1 MGRMEKTRRRRS
13 HLCALIGLALTAMAW
28 AACSNDVEFP
38 SSYHEGRLGRP
49 TNVEAVVDAGVV
61 HVTWQL
67 ASSQNAAGFVVRFT
81 DASGA
86 ASTRPVAD
94 GSARMLDVDD
104 LSLSSGDLYLVE
116 VWAVDALD
124 TTAFSGPVSQA
135 DSLLI
140 E

>member
-1 MGRMEKTRRRRS
+1 MRRMEKTRRRRS
-13 HLCALIGLALTAMAW
+13 HLIAVVGCALTAMAW
-28 AACSNDVEFP
+28 AACSNDVELP
-38 SSYHEGRLGRP
+38 SSYHESHLGRP
-49 TNVEAVVDAGVV
+49 TNVEAVANDGVV

-81 DASGA
+81 DASGVT
-86 ASTRPVAD
+86 STRPAPD
-94 GSARMLDVDD
+94 GSTRMLDVDD

-116 VWAVDALD
+116 VWVVDALD
-124 TTAFSGPVSQA
+124 STAFAGPVSQA